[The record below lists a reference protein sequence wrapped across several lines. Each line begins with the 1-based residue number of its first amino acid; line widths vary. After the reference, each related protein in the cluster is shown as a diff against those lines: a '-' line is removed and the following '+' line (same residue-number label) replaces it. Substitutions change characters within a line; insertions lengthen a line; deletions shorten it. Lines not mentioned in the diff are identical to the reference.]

1 MKVMLVNGSPHEHGC
16 TDAALQIIAKELKE
30 QGVDSEIFWI
40 GTKPVR
46 GCIGCSA
53 CKNNNGAGCVFQDDV
68 LAQLA
73 PKVKEAD
80 GYVFGSP
87 VHYASAGGAMTA
99 IMDRLFYSSGQ
110 DLWYKPAA
118 VVVSARRAGTTATY
132 DQLNKYLG
140 INRMIVVPSS
150 YWNMVHGSKAE
161 EVYQDAEGVNI
172 MRQIASSMVW
182 VLKLLEEGKKAGLEK
197 PVEIPVVRTNFIR

>member
-1 MKVMLVNGSPHEHGC
+1 MKVLLVNGSPHEHGC
-16 TDAALQIIAKELKE
+16 TDAALQIIAKELQE

-46 GCIGCSA
+46 GCIACGA
-53 CKNNNGAGCVFQDDV
+53 CKTNENGCVFADDV
-68 LAQLA
+68 LAELA
-73 PKVKEAD
+73 PKVKDAD

-99 IMDRLFYSSGQ
+99 IMDRLFYSQGPKM
-110 DLWYKPAA
+110 WYKPAA
-118 VVVSARRAGTTATY
+118 VIASARRGGTTATY

-140 INRMIVVPSS
+140 INRMIIVPSN

-161 EVYQDAEGVNI
+161 EVYQDVEGVNT

-182 VLKLLEEGKKAGLEK
+182 VLKLLEEGKKVGLEK
-197 PVEIPVVRTNFIR
+197 PVEIPVARTNFIR